1 MPATSKTDRSNLFP
15 LVLGAAMVAGFF
27 LPWTDLMWK
36 VSGWSYAT
44 SWGEWQYFLVPL
56 AGLGLVAAA
65 LAAPRLVPA
74 VALAAGGG
82 ISAWFGYHV
91 ISVCAAAYGW
101 GITVVVAG
109 SVAAVGGAIMQ
120 KPALSAV
127 GGFAMIGGFFA
138 PWIDPGHISG
148 FQLARTNGL
157 GAIAIAAWLVPVG
170 GVIAAYGAGQGANG
184 RKLSAFGGLVGLGSI
199 AYLTYRLLGGLLRA
213 FMGWGYFLVIGA
225 GIAALVIGIQRVRA
239 VRAARVTKL

>member
-1 MPATSKTDRSNLFP
+1 MAATAKGDRSNLFP

-27 LPWTDLMWK
+27 LPWTDLFWK

-65 LAAPRLVPA
+65 VAAPKLVPA
-74 VALAAGGG
+74 TALVAGGG

-109 SVAAVGGAIMQ
+109 SVGAVAGAILN

-138 PWIDPGHISG
+138 PWIDPGHITG

-157 GAIAIAAWLVPVG
+157 GAIAIAAWLVPIG
-170 GVIAAYGAGQGANG
+170 GAIVAYGAGQGVAG
-184 RKLSAFGGLVGLGSI
+184 RKLAAFGGLVGLGSV
-199 AYLTYRLLGGLLRA
+199 AYLTYRLLGGLLRV
-213 FMGWGYFLVIGA
+213 FMGWGYFIVIGA
-225 GIAALVIGIQRVRA
+225 GIAALVLGLARL
-239 VRAARVTKL
+239 RAARAPKATKL